1 MTITTE
7 RPHAPTGRAAAR
19 FRPEVEGLRA
29 IALLIVVLYHVWLG
43 RVSGGVDVFLLVS
56 AFLLTL
62 SFSERVR
69 SGEPFALRRY
79 WVRLFGRLVPPAAIV
94 LLATV
99 AAGAAFFPPVR
110 WAQLIEHAWASL
122 FYVQNWAMAFGA
134 VNYQAAEASTASP
147 FQHFWS
153 LSVQGQVFILW
164 PLLLLAAATV
174 ARLARIPFRAVA
186 TVLFGTIFALSLAFS
201 VDQTASNQSFAYFD
215 TRARLWEFALGSLL
229 ALALPYLRPGLVL
242 RVVMGWAGLAGILL
256 CGVAIQV
263 DNQFPG
269 WVALIPTLG
278 AALVITA
285 GRTGHP
291 LGADRWLTACPVRRL
306 GGISYALYLWH
317 WPVLISYLVLSG
329 ADGVTAGAGAL
340 IIGFSAALAWL
351 TTRLVERPL
360 RSWGWMHRR
369 KRRSAGLT
377 IALAI
382 AVALPLGGWETRIGL
397 TERQLREQASHLNP
411 GAAALDPEFAQLDL
425 PDAPLI
431 PAPTALDKEW
441 GDAGPACTPDFAPEN
456 PALESCQQIE
466 PDGAPAKTIVV
477 IGDSHAQQLMPALV
491 PIARDHDWRM
501 ISLLKNACR
510 YGAESPAR
518 DRQCN
523 ERNEAARDYVLA
535 LAPDAVLTYGTLS
548 YQEDPREGLVP
559 AYEEGVRPFFDAGI
573 EVVAVRDNPRFPF
586 SMFACVG
593 LHGQGSPECNPAR
606 DEVLLEE
613 NPVEE
618 LSVREPLL
626 HSVDV
631 TDSICSGD
639 VCPAVIGN
647 VYVYRDHDHLNRSYV
662 ETMIP
667 ALESRLLAA
676 TGWGG

>member
-1 MTITTE
+1 
-7 RPHAPTGRAAAR
+7 
-19 FRPEVEGLRA
+19 
-29 IALLIVVLYHVWLG
+29 
-43 RVSGGVDVFLLVS
+43 
-56 AFLLTL
+56 
-62 SFSERVR
+62 
-69 SGEPFALRRY
+69 
-79 WVRLFGRLVPPAAIV
+79 
-94 LLATV
+94 
-99 AAGAAFFPPVR
+99 
-110 WAQLIEHAWASL
+110 
-122 FYVQNWAMAFGA
+122 MAFGA
-134 VNYQAAEASTASP
+134 VDYQAAEASTASP

-186 TVLFGTIFALSLAFS
+186 TALFGTSFALSLAFS
-201 VDQTASNQSFAYFD
+201 VHQTASNQSFAYFD

-229 ALALPYLRPGLVL
+229 ALALPYFRSGMAA

-256 CGVAIQV
+256 CGVVIQV

-278 AALVITA
+278 AAMVITA

-291 LGADRWLTACPVRRL
+291 LGADRFLTAGPVRRL

-317 WPVLISYLVLSG
+317 WPVLISYLLLSG
-329 ADGVTAGAGAL
+329 AEGVTAGAGAL
-340 IIGFSAALAWL
+340 IIGFSAVLAWL
-351 TTRLVERPL
+351 TTRLVELPL

-377 IALAI
+377 VALAV
-382 AVALPLGGWETRIGL
+382 AVAIPLGGWENRIGL

-411 GAAALDPEFAQLDL
+411 GAAALESGFAQQDL
-425 PDAPLI
+425 PDAPLM

-441 GDAGPACTPDFAPEN
+441 GDAGPTCTTDFAPDH

-466 PDGAPAKTIVV
+466 PDDAHTKTIVV

-491 PIARDHDWRM
+491 PIARDHGWRV
-501 ISLLKNACR
+501 ISLLRNACR
-510 YGAESPAR
+510 FGAESPTR

-523 ERNEAARDYVLA
+523 ERNQAAEDYVLA
-535 LAPDAVLTYGTLS
+535 LSPDAVLTHGTLS
-548 YQEDPREGLVP
+548 YQDDPREGLVP
-559 AYEEGVRPFFDAGI
+559 GYEEGVRPFLDAGI
-573 EVVAVRDNPRFPF
+573 EVVAVRDNPRF
-586 SMFACVG
+586 SLNMFACVG
-593 LHGQGSPECNPAR
+593 LHGQDAPECNPAR
-606 DEVLLEE
+606 DEVLLKV
-613 NPVEE
+613 NPVDEV
-618 LSVREPLL
+618 SVREPLL

-631 TDSICSGD
+631 TDSICSGA

-662 ETMIP
+662 ETAIP
-667 ALESRLLAA
+667 ALEREVLAA